1 MAFSKLYCI
10 SRNKEFS
17 IAEVMHFPNQMLHW
31 DILFSRAIQD
41 WELEPSSIFMDLIYS
56 MPLKGEAC
64 DKLCWKSGKRKGFKV
79 REYYFSLSLT
89 SGIPFPWKPMWRST
103 IPHRVAFF
111 SWNATLGKILT
122 LDNLWNRGATIVDW
136 CYMCK
141 RSEESVNHL
150 LLHCPLAFELRTM
163 MWNLF
168 GLLWV
173 MSQSV
178 TNLFS
183 AWQGPFGK
191 NQNMAL

>member
-41 WELEPSSIFMDLIYS
+41 WELEPSSVFMDLIYS

-64 DKLCWKSGKRKGFKV
+64 DKLCRKSGKRKGFKV
-79 REYYFSLSLT
+79 REFYFSLSLT
-89 SGIPFPWKPMWRST
+89 SGIPFLWKPTW
-103 IPHRVAFF
+103 HRVAFF

-122 LDNLWNRGATIVDW
+122 LDNLWNRRATIVDW

-141 RSEESVNHL
+141 RSEESVNHP
-150 LLHCPLAFELRTM
+150 LLHCPLAFKLRTM
-163 MWNLF
+163 VWNLF

-173 MSQSV
+173 MS
-178 TNLFS
+178 
-183 AWQGPFGK
+183 
-191 NQNMAL
+191 